1 MRLEQEAAAA
11 ATAERLKFLEEQET
25 VVQPAAEEALAEE
38 VAPEAPEDDT
48 PMPQERPAGI
58 LTGIGNVVE
67 GVLSGDLI
75 QDTLANA
82 ASAITGG
89 AMLSAEQ
96 LEQRQEARAKEVK
109 EEGSFFEKALFGTS
123 ENLEAV
129 AAGSRAGVM
138 LPLTG
143 AAQLTGQAT
152 PWSSAPARLKESP
165 ISNLLFEFA
174 EVAVP
179 TMLTG
184 GVAGTVMK
192 GVATGRAV
200 RAGIETAAA
209 QDLDEVLLGR
219 TMAVKFGEIAGAI
232 GAGDPE
238 EVTRDLIEGRSFGSY
253 AFLKT
258 AAFIQSYI
266 FDWGTDAFLGS
277 VFKNYKPE
285 PFVTKAAKAYGV
297 SEDQMK
303 DVLENTYKAAY
314 SNLLEPEDVIDAK
327 TVNATV
333 KDFEGKPIS
342 APALLTEI
350 FRKVGRS
357 AVGEDGLTRANR
369 KYFSNLDVI
378 SEEESLQRI
387 VQAITEE
394 LPGLKNYNEEL
405 GASMQRAV
413 QFWKHNEQLMS
424 DNFPAFLNNFRD
436 QLTIPLYSE
445 VDWMSQGIDMYLR
458 KGATLD
464 FSRPESFVVATLLS
478 EEMSVKAAKLGT
490 AINNLSDI
498 GVNTD
503 MLENELM
510 QHMKKAQLILTPLRR
525 AKRAW
530 SLAGKMQQRL
540 SKEEFTRLLDEISI
554 EAISDTGIVAKDIID
569 EVGNVKAIE
578 DLITLSRN
586 GDTNARKTLKMFYA
600 QLGAGDARQALETIE
615 VSGEIIKKA
624 LADGRPD
631 AVSSL
636 FYNVGLLSAV
646 RTMTTAASNTIV
658 RQIVEPLAIMT
669 TRAPLTPF
677 SDQARKEWL
686 YGFGQAT
693 GGFIHM
699 GESFH
704 ALAKS
709 FKLNQPVSGVGRY
722 KKRWETHLAKQN
734 KLDATYSATR
744 RVLEDEGAS
753 PAQMFYAWADYALQ
767 SMGNSPL
774 VNAPSRFLM
783 SLDSAGQ
790 STAFNGNLNGMAFL
804 KASEEGITV
813 KEAYNALRAEA
824 LGKSGD
830 LFGGI
835 KNQQLLDV
843 SKMQTFQRDITQG
856 EDATWAA
863 NGFKALQ
870 EGTER
875 SGLLKFVAPF
885 ARISWDFLDQVR
897 LGAAGGLGLHGMLS
911 PTHKKML
918 SGELGVAMQMQA
930 KSIIAAAQLTTAFAV
945 WRAWSGNMTGK
956 IVGPME
962 AKDSFIVQDDDIPF
976 IEGTNTGY
984 ISLPYSKFQPYSA
997 QMSFVADLVN
1007 SYRFGSISRGEY
1019 EKGLKEV
1026 TASFVDNT
1034 FDQTTLTGLVNFAD
1048 LLSRG
1053 AATKGWLSD
1062 ITEFVSM
1069 PVAPSAGRMFGRVSS
1084 PFQKPLV
1091 DRGDSLATAAA
1102 ALAQKTTGGA
1112 VFPEQLIMQNIY
1124 TNERQANVATF
1135 SGGGQQGDDWWEA
1148 VRGSIA
1154 NEFGWPAPVKD
1165 SYKNEGWHK
1174 LMQETGFDPG
1184 RRYLQEVNGI
1194 PLDLQSQAALSRD
1207 IASLGLGEALTEY
1220 YNGEFK
1226 SLMKEYR
1233 KEARKTATGGGIP
1246 GIPVPIN
1253 PDAQILLDR
1262 IRGDVRQIHE
1272 DFKTRAIEGGELSR
1286 NEEFIRRYEEGK
1298 YGMTTSFTP
1307 GAEDRGLYAYA
1318 AEQDTPLA
1326 KQVRDLLDFA

>member
-1 MRLEQEAAAA
+1 MAQESNRERRMRLEQEAAAA

-405 GASMQRAV
+405 AASLERGA
-413 QFWKHNEQLMS
+413 QFWKMNEGLLS
-424 DNFPAFLNNFRD
+424 DNFPAFLNNFAE
-436 QLTIPLYSE
+436 LTIPLYGEGDKMAKSL
-445 VDWMSQGIDMYLR
+445 DMYLR
-458 KGATLD
+458 TGATLD
-464 FSRPESFVVATLLS
+464 FSRPESFVIGTLLS
-478 EEMSVKAAKLGT
+478 EEMSVTAAKLGT

-530 SLAGKMQQRL
+530 SLAGKMQQRFT
-540 SKEEFTRLLDEISI
+540 KEEFTRLLDEISI
-554 EAISDTGIVAKDIID
+554 EAANNQGVIMGDIID
-569 EVGNVKAIE
+569 EAGNVKAIE
-578 DLITLSRN
+578 DLMTLARN
-586 GDTNARKTLKMFYA
+586 GDTNA
-600 QLGAGDARQALETIE
+600 
-615 VSGEIIKKA
+615 
-624 LADGRPD
+624 
-631 AVSSL
+631 
-636 FYNVGLLSAV
+636 
-646 RTMTTAASNTIV
+646 
-658 RQIVEPLAIMT
+658 
-669 TRAPLTPF
+669 
-677 SDQARKEWL
+677 
-686 YGFGQAT
+686 
-693 GGFIHM
+693 
-699 GESFH
+699 
-704 ALAKS
+704 
-709 FKLNQPVSGVGRY
+709 
-722 KKRWETHLAKQN
+722 
-734 KLDATYSATR
+734 
-744 RVLEDEGAS
+744 
-753 PAQMFYAWADYALQ
+753 
-767 SMGNSPL
+767 
-774 VNAPSRFLM
+774 
-783 SLDSAGQ
+783 
-790 STAFNGNLNGMAFL
+790 
-804 KASEEGITV
+804 
-813 KEAYNALRAEA
+813 
-824 LGKSGD
+824 
-830 LFGGI
+830 
-835 KNQQLLDV
+835 
-843 SKMQTFQRDITQG
+843 
-856 EDATWAA
+856 
-863 NGFKALQ
+863 
-870 EGTER
+870 
-875 SGLLKFVAPF
+875 
-885 ARISWDFLDQVR
+885 
-897 LGAAGGLGLHGMLS
+897 
-911 PTHKKML
+911 
-918 SGELGVAMQMQA
+918 
-930 KSIIAAAQLTTAFAV
+930 
-945 WRAWSGNMTGK
+945 
-956 IVGPME
+956 
-962 AKDSFIVQDDDIPF
+962 
-976 IEGTNTGY
+976 
-984 ISLPYSKFQPYSA
+984 
-997 QMSFVADLVN
+997 
-1007 SYRFGSISRGEY
+1007 
-1019 EKGLKEV
+1019 
-1026 TASFVDNT
+1026 
-1034 FDQTTLTGLVNFAD
+1034 
-1048 LLSRG
+1048 
-1053 AATKGWLSD
+1053 
-1062 ITEFVSM
+1062 
-1069 PVAPSAGRMFGRVSS
+1069 
-1084 PFQKPLV
+1084 
-1091 DRGDSLATAAA
+1091 
-1102 ALAQKTTGGA
+1102 
-1112 VFPEQLIMQNIY
+1112 
-1124 TNERQANVATF
+1124 
-1135 SGGGQQGDDWWEA
+1135 
-1148 VRGSIA
+1148 
-1154 NEFGWPAPVKD
+1154 
-1165 SYKNEGWHK
+1165 
-1174 LMQETGFDPG
+1174 
-1184 RRYLQEVNGI
+1184 
-1194 PLDLQSQAALSRD
+1194 
-1207 IASLGLGEALTEY
+1207 
-1220 YNGEFK
+1220 
-1226 SLMKEYR
+1226 
-1233 KEARKTATGGGIP
+1233 
-1246 GIPVPIN
+1246 
-1253 PDAQILLDR
+1253 
-1262 IRGDVRQIHE
+1262 
-1272 DFKTRAIEGGELSR
+1272 
-1286 NEEFIRRYEEGK
+1286 
-1298 YGMTTSFTP
+1298 
-1307 GAEDRGLYAYA
+1307 
-1318 AEQDTPLA
+1318 
-1326 KQVRDLLDFA
+1326 